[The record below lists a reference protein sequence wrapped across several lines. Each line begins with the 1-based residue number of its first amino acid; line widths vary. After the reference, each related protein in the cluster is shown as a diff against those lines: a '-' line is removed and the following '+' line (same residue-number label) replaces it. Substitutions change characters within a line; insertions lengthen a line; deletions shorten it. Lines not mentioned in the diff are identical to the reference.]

1 MGRFPDLQLLDEQFV
16 VAVLLILLPL
26 ADAVEHALVLETL
39 GRAALLLAVTSR
51 PLGRRQL

>member
-1 MGRFPDLQLLDEQFV
+1 MSSLPDLQLLDEQFV